1 MPGPHFFKSDPNY
14 FQDQIETEVQ
24 SADWKLFTLLLTNRN
39 NKKDIY
45 ALCMEL
51 LNLAEELSTPV

>member
-24 SADWKLFTLLLTNRN
+24 TEKVFTLLLTNRN